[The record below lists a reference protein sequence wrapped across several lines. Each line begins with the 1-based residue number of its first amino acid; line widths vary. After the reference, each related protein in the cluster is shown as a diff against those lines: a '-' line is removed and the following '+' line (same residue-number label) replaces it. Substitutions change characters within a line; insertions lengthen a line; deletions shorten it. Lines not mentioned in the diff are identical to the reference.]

1 MSVRATR
8 FLASLCLA
16 VSLVLLYG
24 CSGMEFVP
32 GGKYFFYHEPLPA
45 AKRAIEAARKAGKDK
60 ECPEAFQAAEK
71 LKNEAYKLYD
81 ACHTAEAI
89 AKAKEAIAAAGAL
102 CPPKPTPTP
111 VPVAPAISFAGAPA
125 SVEAGGCSTLT
136 WSTSNADRVA
146 IDQGIGAVKPSG
158 SKEVCP
164 AHTTVYTL
172 SATGA
177 GGTRWESTTVTVGP
191 KAAPPPAAAPAPA
204 PIDRLT
210 LHVTFATDK
219 ADIRK
224 ADLAE
229 LEKAV
234 AFVKKYPGCKVS
246 VDGYTDSTGGD
257 AYNMALS
264 ERRAASVKDF
274 LVSHGATDA
283 GHIASKGYGKSNP
296 VADNKTAKGRAENRR
311 VEVVIVSR

>member
-1 MSVRATR
+1 MSVRVSRT
-8 FLASLCLA
+8 LALLCLG
-16 VSLVLLYG
+16 VSLALLYG
-24 CSGMEFVP
+24 CVGMEFVP
-32 GGKYFFYHEPLPA
+32 DGKYFWYHEPLPA

-60 ECPEAFQAAEK
+60 ECPEAFQAADK
-71 LKNEAYKLYD
+71 LMKEAYKLYD

-89 AKAKEAIAAAGAL
+89 AKAKEAIAAANAL

-111 VPVAPAISFAGAPA
+111 VPQAPAISFSASPA
-125 SVEAGGCSTLT
+125 SVEEGGCATLNWT
-136 WSTSNADRVA
+136 ASNADRA
-146 IDQGIGAVKPSG
+146 SIDQGIGIVPASG
-158 SKEVCP
+158 SKQVCP
-164 AHTTVYTL
+164 AHTTLYTL

-177 GGTRWESTTVTVGP
+177 GGTKWESTTVTVGP
-191 KAAPPPAAAPAPA
+191 KPAPAPAPA

-210 LHVTFATDK
+210 IHVNFATNKSDIPK
-219 ADIRK
+219 AEV
-224 ADLAE
+224 AE

-257 AYNMALS
+257 AFNMALS
-264 ERRAASVKDF
+264 ERRAASVKDY

-283 GHIASKGYGKSNP
+283 AHLESKGYGKANP
-296 VADNKTAKGRAENRR
+296 IGDNKTAKGRAENRR